1 MIELLEIESFSLCSF
16 LYYVQSLLPKG
27 VLMIIFEATHISQV
41 LFKPTFDVDNQNRV
55 GSIIV
60 FVTAQQQ
67 LQPQQQNNHNCSWVE
82 IK

>member
-1 MIELLEIESFSLCSF
+1 
-16 LYYVQSLLPKG
+16 
-27 VLMIIFEATHISQV
+27 MIIFEATHISQV

-67 LQPQQQNNHNCSWVE
+67 LQPQQQNNHSCSWVE